1 MRIAIT
7 DRRVSNLN
15 TLFTKQDHNKRG
27 KNNHDTTLTK
37 NMNRFRKFT
46 ILAAAIFAAGG
57 YLTSCSDDNPWA
69 EEGKEGKISLQLT
82 AASDVERAVPKVTR
96 AESQAP
102 DVPNGDEFSITLSRI
117 DGSWNQTYATLAE
130 FNAVGSFKTG
140 AYNLKASYGSLD
152 DEGFEKPCYQGETQ
166 LTVLEDRTTDV
177 SVTATLA
184 SAMVSIN
191 YTPAF
196 KQYFAAWSAKVHTE
210 GHSYVTFSST
220 ETRPAYIAPGT
231 TQISF
236 EITDHNGKTANLSP
250 CNFES
255 LGCHHYNITFDVNNG
270 QVGIAQLTI
279 TFDDELTREN
289 VTIDLTE
296 ELFTTPAPTLS
307 PVGFAS
313 GDTVEAVKDEHTVT
327 PVKFNVMAR
336 GGLAS
341 AIMTFQSTTFTP
353 PFGTETELCNAS
365 ESIQDAL
372 RQMGIDAKG
381 FFHPDQMAYLDLSG
395 LAAHLPVGQ
404 HTITLIA
411 KDAVDRASE
420 PVSVTLNVVAL
431 DLTAASPGAVFGE
444 GTATVNID
452 YNGMS
457 PETDLTFKAMDD
469 LGNYVDAPILSLEID
484 NTRAIETKK
493 YKAVIKLPETER
505 SKIPVRMYRL
515 GKEEPVAEFTVEVTL
530 PDYSIQVDPH
540 ATYAVIKVTPGT
552 GADVE
557 KVTKRLYTTLTGASA
572 SQATKSV
579 DAANGY
585 VTLYGLTANS
595 NYTLSHS
602 LAPDA
607 AEKKSAT
614 FTTEAAAQLPNADFS
629 ETEETIHIDPINVGG
644 TYTGTLGSVPK
655 YQTTSSIIRNTPTG
669 WATVNALTCYPNAAN
684 LNSWFVVPSTWAEN
698 GSAVIRSVGYSHN
711 GTTPDNYKK
720 TGVYYC
726 ANTPSRESL
735 TPAAG
740 ELFLGTYTFNGTEN
754 RTDGISWASRPTSL
768 TFDYGYTSVNN
779 EEGEVSVQILDA
791 SNNVIAS
798 ATKTMGAATA
808 GTPMTLNLT
817 GYTFGTKAAKI
828 KVCFK
833 STKTGT
839 TPTFNIPTG
848 NALNDG
854 GGLSSK
860 KIKANSYKSLATGS
874 VLTIDN
880 IVLGYDTAQGSKV
893 KSRKTTKRRR

>member
-1 MRIAIT
+1 
-7 DRRVSNLN
+7 
-15 TLFTKQDHNKRG
+15 
-27 KNNHDTTLTK
+27 
-37 NMNRFRKFT
+37 MNRFRKFT

-166 LTVLEDRTTDV
+166 LTVLEDRTSDV

-255 LGCHHYNITFDVNNG
+255 LGRHHYNITFDVNNG

-313 GDTVEAVKDEHTVT
+313 GDTIEAVKDEHTVT

-431 DLTAASPGAVFGE
+431 DLTAASQGAVFGE
-444 GTATVNID
+444 GMATVNID

-457 PETDLTFKAMDD
+457 PENDLTFKAMDD
-469 LGNYVDAPILSLEID
+469 LGHYVDAPVLSFEID

-493 YKAVIKLPETER
+493 YKAVIQLPETER

-629 ETEETIHIDPINVGG
+629 ETSQLLFSNINAGGQYKYGRTTMINRSTIDRQ
-644 TYTGTLGSVPK
+644 VPA
-655 YQTTSSIIRNTPTG
+655 G
-669 WATVNALTCYPNAAN
+669 AWATI
-684 LNSWFVVPSTWAEN
+684 NSKTAYSGSNPMNTWFVVPSTYMDGDMAL
-698 GSAVIRSVGYSHN
+698 VQSVAYSHN
-711 GTTPDNYKK
+711 GTM
-720 TGVYYC
+720 
-726 ANTPSRESL
+726 PSLDDHGLSVRAKYSRNAPS
-735 TPAAG
+735 TISDRSAG
-740 ELFLGTYTFNGTEN
+740 ELFLGSYSFDGTEHRSDGVSFATRPETLSFDYTYAPLN
-754 RTDGISWASRPTSL
+754 NESAYVEITLLGANGEELAHASKDITAASSTTSATLTLPTYPFGKKASTIQVKFLSAKGDAVAIDIPGNLQDVTDKTSL
-768 TFDYGYTSVNN
+768 SGQT
-779 EEGEVSVQILDA
+779 I
-791 SNNVIAS
+791 S
-798 ATKTMGAATA
+798 A
-808 GTPMTLNLT
+808 
-817 GYTFGTKAAKI
+817 
-828 KVCFK
+828 
-833 STKTGT
+833 
-839 TPTFNIPTG
+839 
-848 NALNDG
+848 ND
-854 GGLSSK
+854 
-860 KIKANSYKSLATGS
+860 YKSLATGS
-874 VLTIDN
+874 KLRVGNLS
-880 IVLGYDTAQGSKV
+880 LGYKTAQGSKV